1 MEKNSLNNDAVEES
15 KVEIKNEAKGLL
27 ESVKKYLRELLDFRD
42 DTDHEAT
49 INAIKADIPFKG
61 ATAWILIFAVFV
73 ASIGLNANS
82 TAVVIGA
89 MLISPLMGPIL
100 GIGSA
105 FAINDIEI
113 FKKSAISL
121 ATMIV
126 LSLLASF
133 VYFYFFPGAGE
144 DTSELL
150 GRTKPDIRD
159 VLIAFFGGLAL
170 MVARTKKGTMASVI
184 FGVAIAT
191 ALMPPLCTAGFG
203 LAKGFSGDVIGFEY
217 ALGAMFLF
225 TINTIFI
232 ALATFIVLK
241 LLSFPMHK
249 YANAARRKRYTT
261 VATIV
266 GIAVM
271 IPAVYTFISALN
283 ESRMDSQFVKYVKNE
298 IDSNDKYQLID
309 KNLDIK
315 TKVISLNF
323 FNEIS
328 EAEENMLQNQLIN
341 DPRYANLKDV
351 KIEIKGSDTKSFE
364 LITTAYKEKREE
376 LQESKNI
383 IEGLQKQIAG
393 LQETISSLNTR
404 IEQDA
409 LNKNQKIVAFSRIA
423 KDAKIRYVDIEA
435 IGFASVLS
443 SNDFIKIDTI
453 PVATIKWNLKLPDS
467 IIAPKE
473 RELRGW
479 LQKEMELDTLFIK
492 REK

>member
-1 MEKNSLNNDAVEES
+1 MEEDIQKNINAQEDS
-15 KVEIKNEAKGLL
+15 KQNVQKDAKGLL
-27 ESVKKYLRELLDFRD
+27 DSIKKYLKELLDFRD

-49 INAIKADIPFKG
+49 IDAIKTDIPFKG

-73 ASIGLNANS
+73 ASIGLNADS

-113 FKKSAISL
+113 FKKSAVSL

-170 MVARTKKGTMASVI
+170 MVARTKKGTVASVI

-203 LAKGFSGDVIGFEY
+203 LAKGFSGELVGFEY

-249 YANAARRKRYTT
+249 YANAARRKRYATI
-261 VATIV
+261 ATIV
-266 GIAVM
+266 GITVM
-271 IPAVYTFISALN
+271 IPAVYTFITALN
-283 ESRMDSQFVKYVKNE
+283 ESKMESQFNKYVENV
-298 IDSNDKYQLID
+298 IDNNPKYQLLD
-309 KNLDIK
+309 KELDIRNK
-315 TKVISLNF
+315 RIDLNF
-323 FNEIS
+323 FNEVS
-328 EAEENMLQNQLIN
+328 EAEKNTLQNALQTNPL
-341 DPRYANLKDV
+341 YSNLNKV
-351 KIEIKGSDTKSFE
+351 TIFVKGSDTKSFE
-364 LITTAYKEKREE
+364 LITSAYQDKKQE
-376 LQESKNI
+376 LQESKLI
-383 IEGLQKQIAG
+383 IEGLKTKIID
-393 LQETISSLNTR
+393 LQENITILNTR

-409 LNKNQKIVAFSRIA
+409 LNKNQNVIAFSSIA
-423 KDAKIRYVDIEA
+423 KDAKIRYSDIES
-435 IGFASVLS
+435 IGFASILS
-443 SNDFIKIDTI
+443 SKDFIKIDTI
-453 PVATIKWNLKLPDS
+453 PVATIKWNERLPDS
-467 IIAPKE
+467 IVSPKE
-473 RELRGW
+473 RELRNW
-479 LQKEMELDTLFIK
+479 LQKEMKLDTLFIK
-492 REK
+492 RE

>member
-1 MEKNSLNNDAVEES
+1 M
-15 KVEIKNEAKGLL
+15 
-27 ESVKKYLRELLDFRD
+27 DFPK
-42 DTDHEAT
+42 AT
-49 INAIKADIPFKG
+49 YNPRLG
-61 ATAWILIFAVFV
+61 E
-73 ASIGLNANS
+73 
-82 TAVVIGA
+82 
-89 MLISPLMGPIL
+89 PITL
-100 GIGSA
+100 
-105 FAINDIEI
+105 
-113 FKKSAISL
+113 
-121 ATMIV
+121 
-126 LSLLASF
+126 
-133 VYFYFFPGAGE
+133 
-144 DTSELL
+144 
-150 GRTKPDIRD
+150 
-159 VLIAFFGGLAL
+159 
-170 MVARTKKGTMASVI
+170 
-184 FGVAIAT
+184 
-191 ALMPPLCTAGFG
+191 
-203 LAKGFSGDVIGFEY
+203 
-217 ALGAMFLF
+217 
-225 TINTIFI
+225 
-232 ALATFIVLK
+232 
-241 LLSFPMHK
+241 
-249 YANAARRKRYTT
+249 T
-261 VATIV
+261 VATVV

-298 IDSNDKYQLID
+298 IDSNAKYQLID

-473 RELRGW
+473 RELRNW